1 MLKET
6 MTAEERVTAAVKL
19 QPYDR
24 VPVAPH
30 INAEYPFRRK
40 GRSLADAYNPQFAE
54 DGFQE
59 TLALSKESGGWDAVT
74 LAYAAPL
81 YPDALAFF
89 PGRGQLGGYRYPGR
103 SNQISNESSPQY
115 EETPLMTVDDYD
127 LIINLGWRGF
137 LKKTS
142 EEGGRD
148 AVLSSRAARYV
159 QVGEDPKALMDRRE
173 EISLR
178 SVALYHSRL
187 DTWKRNGLAVV
198 AGHLMID
205 PQMTLSLLR
214 TLQGFTMDLYRRGD
228 KVKATLDAMV
238 DDMTQDAI
246 NCMKAAGG
254 PSATGLPGIMMACE
268 RGSGQYYNL
277 KIFEKYVWPYIKK
290 MVLAWAKEGYVTT
303 LHFDTDWTLNMPYLK
318 ELPKGMVIC
327 EPDSTTDIVKAHEI
341 LRGHMCFMGD
351 VPPSISS
358 HGTVKDMEDYCK
370 KLIDV
375 VGKGT
380 GLILSNGCA
389 VPPDTRDENFWAMIR
404 TARTYYPHRSA
415 PVFTR

>member
-1 MLKET
+1 
-6 MTAEERVTAAVKL
+6 
-19 QPYDR
+19 

-40 GRSLADAYNPQFAE
+40 GRSLADAYNPKFAE

-74 LAYAAPL
+74 LAYGVPL
-81 YPDALAFF
+81 YPEALAFYR
-89 PGRGQLGGYRYPGR
+89 GRGQLGGYRYPGR
-103 SNQISNESSPQY
+103 SNMISSESSPQY
-115 EETPLMTVDDYD
+115 EEKPLMSVEDYD
-127 LIINLGWRGF
+127 LIIKLGWRGF

-142 EEGGRD
+142 EEAGEEQADSNVRWRRFAGDTSEEQARASLQNRTEIAERATQNYLGRL
-148 AVLSSRAARYV
+148 AS
-159 QVGEDPKALMDRRE
+159 
-173 EISLR
+173 
-178 SVALYHSRL
+178 
-187 DTWKRNGLAVV
+187 WKKNGLAVV

-205 PQMTLSLLR
+205 PQMMLSLLR

-228 KVKATLDAMV
+228 KVKAALDAMV
-238 DDMTQDAI
+238 DDMTEDAI
-246 NCMKAAGG
+246 KCMNAAGG
-254 PSATGLPGIMMACE
+254 PSVSGLPGIMMACE

-318 ELPKGMVIC
+318 EFPKGMVIC
-327 EPDSTTDIVKAHEI
+327 EPDSTTDIFKAHEI
-341 LRGHMCFMGD
+341 LKGHTCFMGD

-358 HGTVKDMEDYCK
+358 HGTVREMEDYCK
-370 KLIDV
+370 KLIQV

-389 VPPDTRDENFWAMIR
+389 VPPDTKDENFWAMMNSVKKFA
-404 TARTYYPHRSA
+404 TGS
-415 PVFTR
+415 

>member
-1 MLKET
+1 MLRET
-6 MTAEERVTAAVKL
+6 MTTEERIIAAVKL

-40 GRSLADAYNPQFAE
+40 GRSLAEAYDPKYAE
-54 DGFQE
+54 DCFQE

-74 LAYAAPL
+74 LAYGAPL
-81 YPDALAFF
+81 YPEALAFYR
-89 PGRGQLGGYRYPGR
+89 GRGQLGGYRYPGR
-103 SNQISNESSPQY
+103 SAMISRESSPQY
-115 EETPLMTVDDYD
+115 EEKTLMSIEDYD
-127 LIINLGWRGF
+127 LIIKLGWRGF

-142 EEGGRD
+142 EETGAEQADTNARWRRFAGDTSEKQARASLESRTEIATRATKNYLGRL
-148 AVLSSRAARYV
+148 AS
-159 QVGEDPKALMDRRE
+159 
-173 EISLR
+173 
-178 SVALYHSRL
+178 
-187 DTWKRNGLAVV
+187 WKQNGLAVV

-205 PQMTLSLLR
+205 PQMMLSLLR
-214 TLQGFTMDLYRRGD
+214 TLHGFTMDLHRMGD
-228 KVKATLDAMV
+228 KVKAALDAMV
-238 DDMTQDAI
+238 DDMTEDAI
-246 NCMKAAGG
+246 KCMNAAGG
-254 PSATGLPGIMMACE
+254 PSASGLPGIMMACE

-318 ELPKGMVIC
+318 ELPRAMVIC
-327 EPDSTTDIVKAHEI
+327 EPDSTTDIFKAHEI
-341 LRGHMCFMGD
+341 LKGHTCFMGD

-358 HGTVKDMEDYCK
+358 HGTVKEMEDYCE
-370 KLIDV
+370 KLIQV

-389 VPPDTRDENFWAMIR
+389 VPPDTKDENFWAMMNSVKKFA
-404 TARTYYPHRSA
+404 TGS
-415 PVFTR
+415 